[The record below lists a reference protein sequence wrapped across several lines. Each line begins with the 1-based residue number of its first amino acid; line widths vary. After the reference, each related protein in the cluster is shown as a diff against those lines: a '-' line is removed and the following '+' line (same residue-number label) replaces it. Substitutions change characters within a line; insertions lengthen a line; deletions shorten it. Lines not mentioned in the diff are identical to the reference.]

1 MPFKISENISKTL
14 VNAYNLSSQ
23 QKAIKDNSSVIYL
36 LRDWSLF
43 VTCGEKGVLEDLGR
57 VTTIFTQPP
66 IRFYEIP
73 MTPPSLADS

>member
-43 VTCGEKGVLEDLGR
+43 VTCGERGVLEDLY
-57 VTTIFTQPP
+57 TAPHKILWDSNH
-66 IRFYEIP
+66 
-73 MTPPSLADS
+73 PSLLADS

>member
-43 VTCGEKGVLEDLGR
+43 VTCGERGVLEDLGR
-57 VTTIFTQPP
+57 VTTVFTQPP

-73 MTPPSLADS
+73 ITPPS